1 MNEKG
6 GMDEDEYEKYVLN
19 VICYLYPDA
28 ANMPGKRV
36 IIKVDGG
43 PRRLNTEL
51 LAELRL
57 RGFYLYCGVPNT
69 TVVTQETDRNYG
81 PFKSRFR
88 RNLSDIVDARMD
100 LEKSVSLQP
109 WLVGMI
115 VFGGTDPESGY
126 VLTECAFK
134 HGFSKEACLNAW
146 AKVGA
151 APLTRACLSDPKV
164 SRTIGDNDGGDDE
177 YLLSILAANE
187 LATHALDDMGYNG
200 GLLRVELKRDRE
212 DVIPLTVPH
221 SKERVELLRYATT
234 HSAKFL
240 VTRGDHITTNDM
252 FMAMEKNVSGIDAT
266 ELLKVKKKRLK
277 DMEVHAKARAV
288 MEKWDDEL
296 QNNNLEK
303 LSVPDLDCL
312 LLWYGVWTK
321 SEKLSKSEKVGRLII
336 ARSSKGAPPM
346 IEEWTADD
354 EAALQSLH
362 KKDISIDDTALGR
375 KRILFE
381 QQFVAAS
388 ITMSDEQWHHCV
400 QMRKQRKVDEEENEE
415 GAV

>member
-1 MNEKG
+1 
-6 GMDEDEYEKYVLN
+6 
-19 VICYLYPDA
+19 
-28 ANMPGKRV
+28 
-36 IIKVDGG
+36 
-43 PRRLNTEL
+43 
-51 LAELRL
+51 
-57 RGFYLYCGVPNT
+57 
-69 TVVTQETDRNYG
+69 
-81 PFKSRFR
+81 
-88 RNLSDIVDARMD
+88 
-100 LEKSVSLQP
+100 
-109 WLVGMI
+109 
-115 VFGGTDPESGY
+115 
-126 VLTECAFK
+126 
-134 HGFSKEACLNAW
+134 
-146 AKVGA
+146 
-151 APLTRACLSDPKV
+151 
-164 SRTIGDNDGGDDE
+164 
-177 YLLSILAANE
+177 
-187 LATHALDDMGYNG
+187 MGYNG